1 MFVLKKERNC
11 GATPYPVYPTYPGM
25 MPIANQGV
33 GFMQPM
39 SPMINQGMTPMMGQ
53 NILSNPGV
61 GMPNNIV
68 MPTVPSS
75 NMMSGMNNDYSTL
88 SNQVNNLER
97 RVTRL
102 ESMMNSSNNIT
113 PKYSESNYYMV

>member
-1 MFVLKKERNC
+1 MKKDRNC
-11 GATPYPVYPTYPGM
+11 GGATPYPVYPTYPSVMPMMNQGMGMMQPGMNPMMNQGM
-25 MPIANQGV
+25 MPMTGQNMMSNQG
-33 GFMQPM
+33 
-39 SPMINQGMTPMMGQ
+39 I
-53 NILSNPGV
+53 

-75 NMMSGMNNDYSTL
+75 NTMSGMNSDYSTL

-97 RVTRL
+97 RVSRL
-102 ESMMNSSNNIT
+102 ESMMNSSNNMT